1 MYDCMYLNQCL
12 VTVESQ
18 VRIYLKPIG
27 QDDHP
32 LALLSVRKAT
42 SIISAPGDIN
52 SCRELIIIVVVAII
66 ISISIF
72 IYSWYA
78 LGICVTRGAGKAR
91 PSYRSK
97 QVHLMMGSC
106 STIVLFPMNGL
117 LTDEAAASLAC
128 FVEFWRVWRRGDQ
141 SYR

>member
-18 VRIYLKPIG
+18 VRIYLKAIIG

-32 LALLSVRKAT
+32 LALLSARKVA
-42 SIISAPGDIN
+42 SIISAPGGIN
-52 SCRELIIIVVVAII
+52 SSRELIIIVVVAII
-66 ISISIF
+66 ITSSSSISIF

-78 LGICVTRGAGKAR
+78 LGILCVIRSAGKAR

-97 QVHLMMGSC
+97 QVRLMMSYS
-106 STIVLFPMNGL
+106 STIMLN
-117 LTDEAAASLAC
+117 SL
-128 FVEFWRVWRRGDQ
+128 
-141 SYR
+141 

>member
-32 LALLSVRKAT
+32 LALLSARKVT
-42 SIISAPGDIN
+42 SIISAPGGIN
-52 SCRELIIIVVVAII
+52 SSRELIIIVVVAII
-66 ISISIF
+66 ITSSSSISIF
-72 IYSWYA
+72 VYNWYA
-78 LGICVTRGAGKAR
+78 LGILCVIRSAGKAR

-97 QVHLMMGSC
+97 QVRLMMSYS
-106 STIVLFPMNGL
+106 STIMLN
-117 LTDEAAASLAC
+117 SL
-128 FVEFWRVWRRGDQ
+128 
-141 SYR
+141 